1 MRRGSEADIQR
12 LLASEFERR
21 GWEYDLT
28 VGRVIAGGM
37 REAGGSASPAALGR
51 LVSKG
56 FLARA
61 GATRADVVDAIA
73 RSIGDFELNAD
84 PSEDLGL
91 VRAMNVLFVAAGPA
105 DESRLRLA
113 AEHRDIADRIR
124 SSTTRDQVVL
134 DTVPAARPTDLIDA
148 MNRHRPTIL
157 HLSGHGGQSGIA
169 LEDDSGLAADVT
181 TEQLTRLVALAGPA
195 LRLVVL
201 NTCESASQAR
211 PMTAHVDAAI
221 GMTRSIGDEAARTF
235 SAQLYASLA
244 EGVALDR
251 AFEQAKLQVS
261 LSGSDED
268 EIPLLF
274 LRAGVDPA
282 TEVFTTYC

>member
-1 MRRGSEADIQR
+1 
-12 LLASEFERR
+12 
-21 GWEYDLT
+21 
-28 VGRVIAGGM
+28 M